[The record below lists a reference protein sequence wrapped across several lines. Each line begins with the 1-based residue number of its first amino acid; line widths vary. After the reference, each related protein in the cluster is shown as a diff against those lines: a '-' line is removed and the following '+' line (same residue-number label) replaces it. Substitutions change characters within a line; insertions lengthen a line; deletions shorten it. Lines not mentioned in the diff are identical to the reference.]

1 MDAAPR
7 PTLLAVAPTR
17 RELVGA
23 PYGETSART
32 GVVGIGRPAGP
43 QTAAL
48 LAAAPCGML
57 LSLGFAGA
65 LDDALRPG
73 DVVVGGAVL
82 HGASAPLLTG
92 GGGAARAAMLL
103 REGGVSALEGA
114 VLTVDEPLLS
124 PQAKRRAREESGAL
138 IVDMEARWIAEA
150 AAAHGAPVV
159 VLRVVL
165 DEADFALPEF
175 VAAIIADDGRREWTH
190 AVRALRSPSAAR
202 SLPPLFLRTRKA
214 GRALRRAASRILP
227 ALAAQL

>member
-1 MDAAPR
+1 MDASG

-65 LDDALRPG
+65 LDADLRPG
-73 DVVVGGAVL
+73 DVVVGSAVL
-82 HGASAPLLTG
+82 HGSLQPLATGADAP
-92 GGGAARAAMLL
+92 RAATLL
-103 REGGVSALEGA
+103 REGGVAALEGA

-124 PQAKRRAREESGAL
+124 PQAKRRAAEESGAL
-138 IVDMEARWIAEA
+138 VVDMEARWIAEA